1 MNNFKIG
8 DRVKHKPSCGSGYGA
23 GTIKSLK
30 PYHNAEK
37 TSFIAEV
44 LFDVVPSDKKQL
56 RSILVEFLISE
67 QAAEKKVE
75 EKNEHFQIG
84 DHVSHS
90 RFGNGIVQSLIAAQ
104 VAEVSFDSGKKI
116 AVGFNE
122 LIRIKAEIIT
132 DVESKNEEEEVGL
145 RVIPSNYAD
154 QSCYSANAKRLL
166 SYLKTQYPEGGFVSL
181 KSYSENDGE
190 IGVLVVPSKGIIVF
204 KLIETSLSAD
214 MVCSPLF
221 EQMANA
227 QHYNALKSYYIDKF
241 LQSKSLCHFIDD
253 KNKILKFPVRFV
265 LLYQNVQIDRKA
277 DLEKI
282 RLTHKNK
289 DIFFRYFSS
298 PFEGNDLFS
307 HFEKYESPFTGI
319 SKDYYASIIE
329 RIIPENATL
338 VQVKPASEKKTIVST
353 NPEFYPIT
361 GTEREFSA
369 LCLDDTQI
377 KAINDT
383 KPGHYLTL
391 ANPGTGKSVLL
402 VSKAYRIQSIK
413 KNNHVLITCYNKN
426 LAEHHSIFAEISGL
440 KTQNLHIST
449 FHRLALEL
457 VGKVDP
463 GFIRNHPF
471 NEEED
476 NYDSVIDRLE
486 ELVKQGKVQTLL
498 NAIFI
503 DEIQL
508 FEPRWIDICLAL
520 LDKEN
525 GKPYYFEMFGDINQ
539 DVKSQ
544 RSKGT
549 ASWQKAK
556 TLPSLAGRVKKLE
569 QNYRNTDLIANYLKC
584 MISEFN
590 QTLNTHGLPIDPDSV
605 GLSSITTR
613 KGFLK
618 TKVLLSPNTNVGKVI
633 DVIKELIQKRNA
645 EYNEIAVIYPA
656 KGYGRFYKPLWHI
669 RQGLESNDIPYSLI
683 HGEEKQKLFECDG
696 VILSTVDSCLGLD
709 FKYVILCG
717 IHYWDLYYNEKTG
730 DTQKWGLKELNFK
743 PEIQYYYSEIGKKI
757 YSACSRARDGLFI
770 VDDTDPES
778 LIKAILRPK
787 EGRNYY
793 DER

>member
-1 MNNFKIG
+1 MSNFKIG
-8 DRVKHKPSCGSGYGA
+8 DRVIHKPYGGSGYGA
-23 GTIKSLK
+23 GIIKNLRAYQNSG
-30 PYHNAEK
+30 K
-37 TSFIAEV
+37 TSAIADV
-44 LFDVVPSDKKQL
+44 LFDVIPADKKQL
-56 RSILVEFLISE
+56 RSILVDFLIL
-67 QAAEKKVE
+67 
-75 EKNEHFQIG
+75 EKNAIKEFKSTFNIG
-84 DHVSHS
+84 DHVFHS
-90 RFGNGIVQSLIAAQ
+90 KFGNGMVQALPSAFT
-104 VAEVSFDSGKKI
+104 AEVSFDNSKI
-116 AVGFNE
+116 VRVAVKE
-122 LIRIKAEIIT
+122 LVHRKIEVIT
-132 DVESKNEEEEVGL
+132 EEEVETSEIDGGL

-154 QSCYSANAKRLL
+154 QSCYSTNAKRLFH
-166 SYLKTQYPEGGFVSL
+166 YLKNKYHEDGFVSV
-181 KSYSENDGE
+181 KSYKENDGV
-190 IGVLVVPSKGIIVF
+190 IGILAISSKGIVVY
-204 KLIETSLSAD
+204 KLIETELSID

-221 EQMANA
+221 EQMSNA
-227 QHYNALKSYYIDKF
+227 QHYTPLKSYFVEKF
-241 LQSKSLCHFIDD
+241 LQSKSLCHFVDD
-253 KNKILKFPVRFV
+253 KNKILKFPLRFV
-265 LLYQNVQIDRKA
+265 LLYQNIQI
-277 DLEKI
+277 EKKTDAEKLC
-282 RLTHKNK
+282 RVLKNK
-289 DIFFRYFSS
+289 DIFFKNFTT
-298 PFEGNDLFS
+298 PFEDNDLFS
-307 HFEKYESPFTGI
+307 HFEKHDSPFKGI
-319 SKDYYASIIE
+319 PHNYIGSILE
-329 RIIPENATL
+329 RVIPENATL
-338 VQVKPASEKKTIVST
+338 VNIQPINSSHIPSSA

-361 GTEREFSA
+361 GMEREFSA
-369 LCLDDTQI
+369 LCLDDSQI

-440 KTQNLHIST
+440 KTKNLHIAT
-449 FHRLALEL
+449 FHRLALDL
-457 VGKVDP
+457 VGTVDP

-471 NEEED
+471 NEEDD
-476 NYDSVIDRLE
+476 NYDLVIDRLE
-486 ELVKQGKVQTLL
+486 ELVNQRKVQTFL
-498 NAIFI
+498 NAVFI

-508 FEPRWIDICLAL
+508 FEPRWIDICFAL

-525 GKPYYFEMFGDINQ
+525 SKPYYFEMFGDINQ

-544 RSKGT
+544 RSKGI

-556 TLPSLAGRVKKLE
+556 SLPSLSGRVKKLE

-590 QTLNTHGLPIDPDSV
+590 QTLNTHGVPIDPENV
-605 GLSSITTR
+605 GLTSVTTR
-613 KGFLK
+613 KGSLK
-618 TKVLLSPNTNVGKVI
+618 TKVLLSPNTNVEKVI
-633 DVIKELIQKRNA
+633 AVIKELKQKRNA

-717 IHYWDLYYNEKTG
+717 VHYWDLYYDEKTG
-730 DTQKWGLKELNFK
+730 ETKKWGLKELNFK

-770 VDDTDPES
+770 VDDTNNES

-787 EGRNYY
+787 EGRDYY